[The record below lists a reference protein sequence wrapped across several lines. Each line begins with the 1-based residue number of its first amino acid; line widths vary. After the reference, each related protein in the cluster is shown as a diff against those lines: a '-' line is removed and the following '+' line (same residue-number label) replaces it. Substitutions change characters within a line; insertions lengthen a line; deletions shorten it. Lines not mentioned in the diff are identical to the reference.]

1 MRHLSDTLKNIG
13 LGIILSSARFS
24 VSVPRVHWG
33 FGFTVNLYIH
43 FPHKNPKQVLCMKMW
58 ADEKDLQLK
67 NRLKGKE
74 ACKDWLGEL
83 EPFLDILTDK
93 RGYDKMKWMLENPM
107 PRCTPNTPTNVFY
120 DWVEKWDDFNES
132 YINQQRE
139 RE

>member
-1 MRHLSDTLKNIG
+1 
-13 LGIILSSARFS
+13 
-24 VSVPRVHWG
+24 
-33 FGFTVNLYIH
+33 
-43 FPHKNPKQVLCMKMW
+43 MKMW

-132 YINQQRE
+132 YINRYRE
-139 RE
+139 RD